1 MSRAAHPT
9 RAACVALDRG
19 PQGGIGPRPQVLV
32 REREQYGRPFHGLG
46 RWAQYGQR
54 LRSQPQPPSGHR
66 PHGVFP
72 ALQCPG
78 VVLAA
83 LLMRYWFPIAT
94 FISAHRITMCRGSS
108 SCSGLSCITDFIIN
122 LSSFGRAVRG
132 LIAPA
137 APAGPERTGPR
148 AGKMQCTAEP
158 RARAR
163 TAPPRGRSG
172 APHHHQAR
180 PRAPRPAGAGPP
192 TRTDRPTSSP
202 SGSRPERARGARAAR
217 RTPQNKSFERF
228 ATRITQQRLV
238 LWVYATRPPTPEPS
252 RGPDRAHGGPRPS
265 HRHQRA
271 RRATAGGPRRPGSR
285 IPGRQ
290 YAPGQARS
298 RPAGPLGPR
307 GRAGP
312 VVPKGKLASRI
323 FSGL

>member
-108 SCSGLSCITDFIIN
+108 SCSGLTCITDFIIN

-148 AGKMQCTAEP
+148 AGKMQRTAEP
-158 RARAR
+158 GARPR

-180 PRAPRPAGAGPP
+180 PRAHQRPQGGTAD
-192 TRTDRPTSSP
+192 TDRQAHQ
-202 SGSRPERARGARAAR
+202 RPERSPPGDARGARAAPGAPDK
-217 RTPQNKSFERF
+217 TTVLTALLANPTK
-228 ATRITQQRLV
+228 RLV
-238 LWVYATRPPTPEPS
+238 LWVYATRATDTRAEPG
-252 RGPDRAHGGPRPS
+252 RGPADRGGITT
-265 HRHQRA
+265 RA
-271 RRATAGGPRRPGSR
+271 RFPPG
-285 IPGRQ
+285 
-290 YAPGQARS
+290 
-298 RPAGPLGPR
+298 
-307 GRAGP
+307 
-312 VVPKGKLASRI
+312 
-323 FSGL
+323 